1 MKCDVH
7 FINFPWALLSD
18 KRALAGARVKAGAR
32 GAQNGCQERATW
44 GPRLKLPHRF
54 PLPWGPP
61 GQERGPGGAAPPGL
75 TLSEAS
81 LASGHETGSEMVEK
95 CWYFPADVEGI
106 RLPSGPAGGAGSP
119 RNGWQGAG
127 SEGGA
132 PAGRP
137 AGYWGKAERGPAA
150 RDRREREAG
159 TWSWWGG
166 GRRQT
171 ARAGGGA
178 DAAPGAGTRGR
189 RGGRG
194 APSRRRGG

>member
-1 MKCDVH
+1 MKCDLH
-7 FINFPWALLSD
+7 FIKFPWALLSD

-44 GPRLKLPHRF
+44 GPRLKLPHRS

-61 GQERGPGGAAPPGL
+61 GQERCPSGAAPPGL

-127 SEGGA
+127 TEGGA

-137 AGYWGKAERGPAA
+137 TGYWAERG
-150 RDRREREAG
+150 RQLGTDRR
-159 TWSWWGG
+159 GG
-166 GRRQT
+166 PGRG
-171 ARAGGGA
+171 AGGGWP
-178 DAAPGAGTRGR
+178 APDRPGRGRGRRCAGTRGR
-189 RGGRG
+189 RRGRG